1 MAFSSG
7 TFETNE
13 PLLSELLEDIGKG
26 TIQLPDFQRNWIWD
40 DEHIRS
46 LIASVTLSYPIGA
59 VMVLGTGGDG
69 ANFLPRPFAGVQIE
83 PQETPDTLV
92 LDGQQRLTSLYL
104 ALMSDKPVS
113 TRTTRGQE
121 TKRLYYLDMAKCL
134 DPDAD
139 REDAILSIP
148 ETKVIRS
155 DFGRKID
162 LDVSTRDRE
171 YELGL
176 YPLWMTFNDVES
188 FKWNSGFKEHFKFD
202 PKKTELIDQ
211 FLGRIWLPI
220 IKYKVPVIE
229 LKKET
234 PKEAVCQVFE
244 KVNTGGVTLS
254 VFELVTASFAADNF
268 RLRDDWAARQ
278 DRLSEREVLRA
289 LGGTDFLQA
298 VTLLASYKRSRQPGS
313 TGGVSVRR
321 RDVLRLTLDEY
332 KENADSVENGMQRA
346 AELLSR
352 QTVFDRRNLPYGT
365 QLIPLAAVCAHLE
378 KRFDADTVLKKLARW
393 YWCGVLG
400 EMYGGANE
408 TRYAMDMQD
417 LVAWIEAD
425 ADEPRTVRDAN
436 FAPMRLL
443 GLSTRN
449 SAAYKGLFALMVRKG
464 SYDFKKAVPIAHT
477 LGFELPV
484 DIHHI
489 FPRFW
494 CRDNFIDNAR
504 CNSVINKTPLTS
516 ETNRMLGGS
525 APSQYL
531 VNLTRSEQITEDRL
545 AEVLRTHWIE
555 PELLRCN
562 DFDGFIRDRAIKLL
576 DAIEN
581 VMGKPVQGRDSEEVR
596 EAFGGSLLSETQRS
610 PHQIPATPTA

>member
-13 PLLSELLEDIGKG
+13 PLLSELLGDIGNG

-59 VMVLGTGGDG
+59 VMVLGTGGEG
-69 ANFLPRPFAGVQIE
+69 ANFLPRPFAGVQINSNG
-83 PQETPDTLV
+83 TPDTLV

-121 TKRLYYLDMAKCL
+121 TKRFYYLDMAKCL
-134 DPDAD
+134 DPEAD
-139 REDAILSIP
+139 REDAVLSLPDSKI
-148 ETKVIRS
+148 VRS
-155 DFGRKID
+155 DFGRKVEI
-162 LDVSTRDRE
+162 DVSTRERE

-188 FKWNSGFKEHFKFD
+188 FQWNSGYKEHFKFD
-202 PKKTELIDQ
+202 PEKTAFIDQ
-211 FLGRIWLPI
+211 FLGKIWLPI

-268 RLRDDWAARQ
+268 RLRDDWAERQ

-289 LGGTDFLQA
+289 VGGTDFLQA
-298 VTLLASYKRSRQPGS
+298 VTLLASYKRSRLPGS
-313 TGGVSVRR
+313 TSGVSVRR
-321 RDVLRLTLDEY
+321 RDVLRLTLCEY
-332 KENADSVENGMQRA
+332 QDNADSVEKGLQRA

-352 QTVFDRRNLPYGT
+352 QTIFDTRNLPYGT
-365 QLIPLAAVCAHLE
+365 QLIPLAAVCAYIDR
-378 KRFDADTVLKKLARW
+378 RFDSDTVLNKLARW
-393 YWCGVLG
+393 YWSGVLG

-417 LVAWIEAD
+417 LIAWVDGNNE
-425 ADEPRTVRDAN
+425 EPRTVRDAN

-494 CRDNFIDNAR
+494 CRSNDIDNTR
-504 CNSVINKTPLTS
+504 CNSVVNKTPLTS
-516 ETNRMLGGS
+516 ETNRLLGGL

-531 VNLTRSEQITEDRL
+531 KSLSRSEHISEDRL
-545 AEVLRTHWIE
+545 TEVLRSHWID
-555 PELLRCN
+555 PDLLHRN
-562 DFDGFIRDRAIKLL
+562 EFDSFMHDRAIKLL
-576 DAIEN
+576 DAIEAA
-581 VMGKPVQGRDSEEVR
+581 MGKPIQGRDSDEVR
-596 EAFGGSLLSETQRS
+596 AAFGGSLLPEAETI
-610 PHQIPATPTA
+610 PHQEPVA